1 MIETRLKDL
10 RNDHDYLQ
18 EDIAK
23 YLNVTQPTYC
33 DYENGKIKIP
43 IEVYIKLADFYDTSI
58 DYIVKQANSSKP
70 YPLKKQREA

>member
-10 RNDHDYLQ
+10 RKESSYSQ
-18 EDIAK
+18 EDVAN
-23 YLNVTQPTYC
+23 YLNVTQATYC

-43 IEVYIKLADFYDTSI
+43 VEAFIKLADFYGTSL
-58 DYIVKQANSSKP
+58 DYIVKRTNNSKA